1 VKKKDKKEIDAAFDK
16 SLKRAKSTYNWAMGA
31 RKALEEGKRK
41 ENKAVVKN
49 TKVDTTKVKNTKV
62 LSTKAEDIKLYF
74 KGYYIVPNE
83 LDDALSKLL
92 QPSDEIIYRKL
103 YRWSW
108 GYNRNYCQTSYSTL
122 SKETNINST
131 KTAREA
137 IHRLI
142 EKGLIERLE
151 DDSLTNPKGSTYI
164 VHIPKLDDNDKL
176 SFIDIS
182 SLVKNTLVNSTKV
195 DNTKVKY
202 TKATLVKNTLVNST
216 KPISLNH
223 EIPIQKELGKPEK
236 ATLVKNTLVNS
247 TNKDKHI
254 YTNNKKQTLSP
265 SSLVKKFY
273 LLLDQNKISKQKRER
288 ALHQINEL
296 IKEGFSLED
305 IDFTIEWTTQNK
317 SNLHSFGIIPETIG
331 EALREK
337 EKYLKIQRERE
348 IVENKKREKQKQ
360 EEEEEKLQQKIQETR
375 NNLSKEK
382 LAEIHQQAEDIVK
395 SQIGG
400 KKFGQEILVKVKENE
415 IIRNLYLENSSK

>member
-1 VKKKDKKEIDAAFDK
+1 VKKKNKKEIDAAFDK

-41 ENKAVVKN
+41 ENKAIVKN

-83 LDDALSKLL
+83 LDSALSKLL

-131 KTAREA
+131 RTIREV

-142 EKGLIERLE
+142 KKGLIEKLKN
-151 DDSLTNPKGSTYI
+151 DSLTNPKGSTYLI
-164 VHIPKLDDNDKL
+164 HIPKLNDNNKL
-176 SFIDIS
+176 SFIDTD
-182 SLVKNTLVNSTKV
+182 SLVKNTKVDTTKV
-195 DNTKVKY
+195 ENTKD
-202 TKATLVKNTLVNST
+202 TLVKNTKVDTT

-223 EIPIQKELGKPEK
+223 EIPIHKELSKPGK

-265 SSLVKKFY
+265 HTLVKKFY
-273 LLLDQNKISKQKRER
+273 SLLNQNKISKQKRER
-288 ALHQINEL
+288 ALRQINQL
-296 IKEGFSLED
+296 IQEGFSLKD
-305 IDFTIEWTTQNK
+305 INFTIEWTIQNK
-317 SNLHSFGIIPETIG
+317 SGLHSFGIITETIG
-331 EALREK
+331 QALAMK
-337 EKYLKIQRERE
+337 EKYLKTQREKE
-348 IVENKKREKQKQ
+348 KLEKEKQEKQRKQ
-360 EEEEEKLQQKIQETR
+360 EKEEKLQQKIQQIR
-375 NNLSKEK
+375 NTLSKEK
-382 LAEIHQQAEDIVK
+382 LAEIHQEAENVIK
-395 SQIGG
+395 NQGNN
-400 KKFGQEILVKVKENE
+400 KKFGQDILIRLKENE
-415 IIRNLYLENSSK
+415 IIRNLYLKNLKG